1 MTVKRGP
8 SDLSRESFG
17 YRFLITTLGTLV
29 YYIFTLAYR
38 SCRKYWI
45 HRDIEE
51 RFFSGGRPIILAH
64 YHYWDI
70 FYFFIFRHRRHAI
83 MCGDRWGGDLGA
95 FLMAKVGIETVR
107 RTTREM
113 DQNDPCFIS
122 GAQAREELVRLVIEE
137 KYSAAVSVDGPRG
150 PIFSVKQG
158 VVDIAA
164 ATATPIV
171 TMSVAAF
178 PRITIP
184 TWDRMPIP
192 LPFGSV
198 VTLFGGPFYVAQDS
212 SEEERQELVRMIER
226 HMVAMKELCE
236 RASTDRKKMKALIE
250 GRNPVSPLFP
260 QKTRR

>member
-8 SDLSRESFG
+8 SDLSHEPFS
-17 YRFLITTLGTLV
+17 YRFLIMTLGTVV
-29 YYIFTLAYR
+29 YPIFMLAYR

-45 HRDIEE
+45 NRDIEE
-51 RFFSGGRPIILAH
+51 RFFSEGRPIILAH

-113 DQNDPCFIS
+113 DPTDPCFIS
-122 GAQAREELVRLVIEE
+122 GAKAREELVRLVIEE

-164 ATATPIV
+164 ATGAPIV
-171 TMSVAAF
+171 TMSVASY
-178 PRITIP
+178 PHITIP

-198 VTLFGGPFYVAQDS
+198 VTIFGGPFYVASDA
-212 SEEERQELVRMIER
+212 SEEERQEIVRTLER

-236 RASTDRKKMKALIE
+236 ERSADRKKMTALIE
-250 GRNPVSPLFP
+250 GTTLVDPLYP
-260 QKTRR
+260 LKEK